1 MGENKQKIRLQ
12 IILTGFVLTCII
24 IIATTPLH
32 EAAHWIMSEI
42 DPYSEPVEFHLFDL
56 STQNDQ
62 HILSST
68 LGSVVIKETYPGSFE
83 DRPSWADPVEELI
96 CALIQIIL
104 TCFIVSK
111 ILRFLINTR
120 FEEDLNIKS

>member
-1 MGENKQKIRLQ
+1 MGENKLKIRFQ
-12 IILTGFVLTCII
+12 IILIGFVLTCIM

-56 STQNDQ
+56 SSKNGD

-68 LGSVVIKETYPGSFE
+68 LGSVVIKETYPGSFG
-83 DRPSWADPVEELI
+83 DRPPWIDLSQELI
-96 CALIQIIL
+96 CALLQIIL
-104 TCFIVSK
+104 TCLIVTK
-111 ILRFLINTR
+111 ILRYLINKKL
-120 FEEDLNIKS
+120 EIQKA